1 MAFGDTKRIP
11 EHPEQHHSPFRVR
24 PRHLPIQRPYPP
36 SGKRHDRLGEVE
48 LEPRL
53 GRRDEVTGEGEN
65 DSVSAA
71 DVATNFS
78 IQGKAWT
85 CGCLIF
91 VGDAQVVDQVV
102 V

>member
-1 MAFGDTKRIP
+1 VSAPDTYPFSVHIC
-11 EHPEQHHSPFRVR
+11 HP
-24 PRHLPIQRPYPP
+24 
-36 SGKRHDRLGEVE
+36 GKRHDRLGEVE
-48 LEPRL
+48 PEPRL

-71 DVATNFS
+71 NVATNFS